1 MKKAINKKDRVKLKK
16 PRLQEK
22 AIIMADNGICSL
34 EADVG
39 VMGIQLK
46 FKGIAQITPE
56 LPEGWILQGN
66 NNTIVIFTLQANTI
80 KNQTLFTYKGSIK
93 IVKAIVS
100 NNKGEQLS
108 EQIKEVN
115 SNWGSQSF
123 DFSIDASSW
132 EDHKDTKKVGKV
144 KKTTYNLPDYDLP
157 KVDKQIKKQQQR
169 TERSQRTYSRTTS
182 SSGSS
187 GSGGY

>member
-1 MKKAINKKDRVKLKK
+1 MKALLKKDRIRIKKL
-16 PRLQEK
+16 RLEEK
-22 AIIMADNGICSL
+22 AIITIDNGICSL

-46 FKGIAQITPE
+46 FKGKAEITPE

-66 NNTIVIFTLQANTI
+66 NNTIIMFTLGTNPIQ
-80 KNQTLFTYKGSIK
+80 NQTLFSYVGSIQ
-93 IVKAIVS
+93 IFGTIVS
-100 NNKGEQLS
+100 NDKGERLYA
-108 EQIKEVN
+108 KTKRN
-115 SNWGSQSF
+115 DADWGSQSF
-123 DFSIDASSW
+123 DFSVDTSSW
-132 EDHKDTKKVGKV
+132 EDYKDTKRVGKV

-157 KVDKQIKKQQQR
+157 KVDKQIKTKK
-169 TERSQRTYSRTTS
+169 RSQRTYRRTT